1 MSGFICPH
9 CGNEVQIFGKD
20 GGVQIA
26 DKMSINFLGRL
37 PLDFNTPKASD
48 IGTPIVI
55 KEPESEISIKM
66 SDIADKIE
74 KIIKKE

>member
-1 MSGFICPH
+1 
-9 CGNEVQIFGKD
+9 
-20 GGVQIA
+20 
-26 DKMSINFLGRL
+26 MSINFLGRL